1 MNSAVEWDIKHEI
14 NQLTKFSCMFQE
26 HIEEE
31 SVILACVRSFHKVF
45 SRYIEAGEMFQE
57 TQLSEEMTGLV
68 IT

>member
-1 MNSAVEWDIKHEI
+1 
-14 NQLTKFSCMFQE
+14 MFQE

-45 SRYIEAGEMFQE
+45 LRYIEAGEMFQE

-68 IT
+68 ITYNFNGFRYAYKLKN